1 MRISTKG
8 RHALMAMVDLANHG
22 GHEKTIPLAEIAQR
36 QLISLSYLEQLVA
49 KLKKEKLVK
58 STRGPGGGY
67 MLALAPAEIYVQR
80 IVQAVD
86 NFPASQEA
94 ALQDDKRTARRLTEA
109 VWYKAGLKLQDY
121 LKSITLEDVI
131 QNQV

>member
-8 RHALMAMVDLANHG
+8 RHALMAMVDLALHG
-22 GHEKTIPLAEIAQR
+22 GHEKTVPLAEIAQR

-49 KLKKEKLVK
+49 KLKREKLVQ

-67 MLALAPAEIYVQR
+67 MLAMKASEISVQK

-86 NFPASQEA
+86 NFPAAQSDA
-94 ALQDDKRTARRLTEA
+94 ADDTQTARQLTENL
-109 VWYKAGLKLQDY
+109 WFQAGLKLQAY
-121 LKSITLEDVI
+121 LKSITLEDVLDGK
-131 QNQV
+131 V

>member
-22 GHEKTIPLAEIAQR
+22 GHERTIPLAEIAQR

-67 MLALAPAEIYVQR
+67 MLALKPAEISVQK

-86 NFPASQEA
+86 IFPSLQEEA
-94 ALQDDKRTARRLTEA
+94 EDKEQTARYLTEA

-121 LKSITLEDVI
+121 LKSITLEDVL